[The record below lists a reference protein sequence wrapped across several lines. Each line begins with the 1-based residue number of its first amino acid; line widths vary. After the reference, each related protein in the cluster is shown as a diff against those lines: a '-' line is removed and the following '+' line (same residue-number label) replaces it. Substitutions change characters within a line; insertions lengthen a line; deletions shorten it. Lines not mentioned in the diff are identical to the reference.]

1 MAGWLSERST
11 TQQIHYL
18 CLQSSWG
25 HNFGFVCWHWNSW
38 ASGSIYGS
46 QCHNVRQG
54 WADLWSPFRTI
65 LSKGIHVEKINMLVE
80 NNFVLIRLIFF
91 SLCLLQLWGSHVYI
105 RMPLEIVFFLIE
117 TIIFWGLLE
126 VMFWRMSYFW
136 MKWFYNSMYLIV
148 GQLIF
153 GL

>member
-1 MAGWLSERST
+1 MVNVLCEFSRVPSEDLVKRKGRPWRGGCQRGQWLSTYIVSVFSR
-11 TQQIHYL
+11 L

-54 WADLWSPFRTI
+54 WADLWSPIRTI
-65 LSKGIHVEKINMLVE
+65 LSKGMHVEKINMLVE
-80 NNFVLIRLIFF
+80 NNFVLIKLIFF

-117 TIIFWGLLE
+117 TIIFWDY
-126 VMFWRMSYFW
+126 W
-136 MKWFYNSMYLIV
+136 K
-148 GQLIF
+148 
-153 GL
+153 